1 MRELRTSY
9 LVTLLGADAAKDI
22 AAFLQKPNVAS
33 RFDAMEKTLRNDWAK
48 FLDEKQQKPVIQ
60 KWMAPPLEAAVV
72 AQQRPV
78 VDLGE
83 NLLPP
88 NPTVSSIDHF
98 PRPSAT
104 ATEGTA
110 ANAVAQNTN
119 QAPNLPKTP
128 VPPTPS
134 PTPIPIV
141 HPPSAPGA
149 APPALGTKAPAPS
162 PVPVPVPVTQ
172 VKDRT
177 PLAFKLRNARQSER
191 YLDEMSFEPTNAS
204 IRLVA
209 VEIPAE
215 VGLVCNLKTMSVEG
229 TPKISGEFLI
239 NVRYRWTDDSP
250 VTERSGKVT
259 LYVNPDPKSLWKN
272 LDSDRSDPLWKDD
285 EAAQIVCGK
294 ERRIIAARKRGRSH
308 AHVGSCCDD
317 DFFLQHN
324 SDQGWYL
331 AIVADGAG
339 SAKASRQ
346 GSRVAVRTA
355 GSFLKETL
363 AGEGGEKVTAAVA
376 AFQAEPEGSCENAQR
391 ALHNALYITVG
402 HAAHRAMKALFDEAQ
417 ARPDLIGSVKDLS
430 TTLLIGVARKF
441 GAQWL
446 CAAYWVGD
454 GAVGVYRRGGEI
466 QLLGEVD
473 AGEYSGQTRFLDT
486 NEVSQEALLR
496 RTRFILCD
504 DFTAFLLMTDGV
516 SDPKFETEARLADLS
531 AWDELW
537 DDLQAGAGLSSPDE
551 HPDQRLLEWLD
562 FWSQGNHD
570 DRTIAFIY

>member
-22 AAFLQKPNVAS
+22 AAFLQDPKVAN
-33 RFDAMEKTLRNDWAK
+33 RFDLMEKMLRADWVK
-48 FLDEKQQKPVIQ
+48 FMGNKEQKPVIQ
-60 KWMAPPLEAAVV
+60 KWMAPPLEAAV
-72 AQQRPV
+72 APPQHP
-78 VDLGE
+78 DLGWDG
-83 NLLPP
+83 NPFPPNTAVSPVDHLLPP
-88 NPTVSSIDHF
+88 PV
-98 PRPSAT
+98 T
-104 ATEGTA
+104 ATEGSAETNAVVQVTTQA
-110 ANAVAQNTN
+110 AN
-119 QAPNLPKTP
+119 LPETP
-128 VPPTPS
+128 IPPTP
-134 PTPIPIV
+134 TPMPQT
-141 HPPSAPGA
+141 PSAPRA
-149 APPALGTKAPAPS
+149 APPAPGSNAPVPS
-162 PVPVPVPVTQ
+162 PLPVAP

-177 PLAFKLRNARQSER
+177 PVAFKLRNARQSEP
-191 YLDEMSFEPTNAS
+191 YLDEIGFEPANAQ
-204 IRLVA
+204 IRLVSLDL
-209 VEIPAE
+209 PAE
-215 VGLVCNLKTMSVEG
+215 LGLTCNLNMMMVEG

-239 NVRYRWTDDSP
+239 NVIYRWTDDSP
-250 VTERSGKVT
+250 VTERPGKVT

-272 LDSDRSDPLWKDD
+272 LESDRSDPMWKED
-285 EAAQIVCGK
+285 EAAQIVCGE
-294 ERRIIAARKRGRSH
+294 ERRILAARKRGRSH

-324 SDQGWYL
+324 SDQGWYV

-355 GSFLKETL
+355 GSFLKDAL
-363 AGEGGEKVTAAVA
+363 AGEGGEKVAAAVA
-376 AFQAEPEGSCENAQR
+376 AFQAEPEGGRENAQR
-391 ALHNALYITVG
+391 VLHNALYVTVG

-441 GAQWL
+441 GTQWL

-473 AGEYSGQTRFLDT
+473 AGEYSGQTRFLDA

-496 RTRFILCD
+496 RTRFTLCD

-516 SDPKFETEARLADLS
+516 SDPKFETEANLADLK
-531 AWDELW
+531 AWDALW
-537 DDLQAGAGLSSPDE
+537 DDLQAGAGLSSPNE
-551 HPDQRLLEWLD
+551 HPDQQLLQWLD

-570 DRTIAFIY
+570 DRTIALIY